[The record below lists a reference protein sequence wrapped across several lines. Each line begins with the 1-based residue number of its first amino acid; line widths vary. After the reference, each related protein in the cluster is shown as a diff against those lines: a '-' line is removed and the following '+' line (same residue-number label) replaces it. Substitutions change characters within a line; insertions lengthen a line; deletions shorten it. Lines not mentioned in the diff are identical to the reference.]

1 MGRPGLTEGI
11 HEEDLGG
18 LADHELDAI
27 LQCKE
32 AVENPNAIF
41 DSINRT
47 AECEEGSNDPR
58 ACCWFMPH
66 AVLCSVLQAIF

>member
-1 MGRPGLTEGI
+1 MGRPGLTEGV

-18 LADHELDAI
+18 LADHKLDAI

-47 AECEEGSNDPR
+47 AECEERSNDPR
-58 ACCWFMPH
+58 ACCWFRPH